1 MTVAACRSV
10 LICAAALL
18 AAACG
23 LQKTPHAGGSHSRRP
38 AATVTPPV
46 SGQPRTSR
54 SPRAAVTA
62 CTPAQLQVRLDT
74 RSAGVAAGSSYLPLD
89 FTNVGASSCTLAG
102 FPQVSVAA
110 SSTGRQLGSAATLDR
125 SATAQLMVLSA
136 GQSAHIWLRLV
147 DVTNIPAAQCRPV
160 AAAGLR
166 VSLPGQQ
173 QGTFI
178 AHPMT
183 TCARSVTGTDVLTV
197 EPFQPGAAR
206 PGTAQ

>member
-1 MTVAACRSV
+1 MTVAACRSI
-10 LICAAALL
+10 LICAVALL

-23 LQKTPHAGGSHSRRP
+23 LQKTPHAGGSHGRHP
-38 AATVTPPV
+38 LATVTPPA
-46 SGQPRTSR
+46 SGTPRTSR
-54 SPRAAVTA
+54 SPRAAVTT
-62 CTPAQLQVRLDT
+62 CTSAQIQVRLDT
-74 RSAGVAAGSSYLPLD
+74 HSAGVAAGSSYLPLD

-102 FPQVSVAA
+102 FPQVSAAA
-110 SSTGRQLGSAATLDR
+110 SSTGRQLGSAGTLDR
-125 SATAQLMVLSA
+125 GATEQLMVLSA

-147 DVTNIPAAQCRPV
+147 DVTNIPAAQCRPA

-183 TCARSVTGTDVLTV
+183 TCARPVTGTDVLTV
-197 EPFQPGAAR
+197 EPFRPGAAR

>member
-1 MTVAACRSV
+1 MTAAACRSI
-10 LICAAALL
+10 LICAVALL

-23 LQKTPHAGGSHSRRP
+23 LQKTPHAGGSHSGRP
-38 AATVTPPV
+38 PARITPPA
-46 SGQPRTSR
+46 SGTPRTSR
-54 SPRAAVTA
+54 SPHAAVTA
-62 CTPAQLQVRLDT
+62 CTSAQIQVRLDT

-89 FTNVGASSCTLAG
+89 FTNAGPASCTLAG

-110 SSTGRQLGSAATLDR
+110 GSAGRQLGAAGTLDR
-125 SATAQLMVLSA
+125 SATGQLMVLSA

-147 DVTNIPAAQCRPV
+147 EVANIPAARCRPV

-183 TCARSVTGTDVLTV
+183 TCARPVAGTDVLTV
-197 EPFQPGAAR
+197 EPFRPGAAR

>member
-1 MTVAACRSV
+1 MTAAACRSI
-10 LICAAALL
+10 LICAVALL

-23 LQKTPHAGGSHSRRP
+23 LQKTPHAGGNQSRRSP
-38 AATVTPPV
+38 ARVTPPA
-46 SGQPRTSR
+46 SGTPRTSR
-54 SPRAAVTA
+54 SPRAAVTS
-62 CTPAQLQVRLDT
+62 CTSAQMRVRLDT

-89 FTNVGASSCTLAG
+89 FTNVGAASCTLAG

-110 SSTGRQLGSAATLDR
+110 SSTGKQLGSAATLDR
-125 SATAQLMVLSA
+125 SATEQLMVLSA

-160 AAAGLR
+160 VAAGLR

-178 AHPMT
+178 THTMT
-183 TCARSVTGTDVLTV
+183 TCARPVTGTDVLTV